1 MSKKVINQNTNYD
14 SELLNSIG
22 SNFIFDENPINRLK
36 NTAKDLKKENG
47 VNQIDKEKELNE
59 LKLQINSI
67 NDCSLKDNSKKI
79 VLGDGNI
86 NSPIMLVGE
95 APGVE
100 EDNVG
105 LTFLGDDGDLLNKML
120 IAINIKKENIYST
133 YAVNFRPPEDRKPT
147 STEIKRYSHFLQK
160 QISIIKPKIII
171 LMGSSAMES
180 LTGLNSKISTERGK
194 WKEVIVKNTTYN
206 VIITFN
212 PSYLLKVPE
221 NKKHSWEDLK
231 KIKQK
236 IIDLKLNI

>member
-22 SNFIFDENPINRLK
+22 SNFIFDKNPINRLK
-36 NTAKDLKKENG
+36 NNTKDIKKEND
-47 VNQIDKEKELNE
+47 VNQIDKKKELNE

-67 NDCSLKDNSKKI
+67 NDCGLKDNSKKI

-100 EDNVG
+100 EDNLG
-105 LTFLGDDGDLLNKML
+105 LTFLGDVGDLLRKML
-120 IAINIKKENIYST
+120 MAINIKKENIYST

-147 STEIKRYSHFLQK
+147 SSEIKRYSHFLQK

-212 PSYLLKVPE
+212 PSYLLRVPE

-236 IIDLKLNI
+236 SIDLKLNI

>member
-36 NTAKDLKKENG
+36 NTAKDLKKEND

-67 NDCSLKDNSKKI
+67 NDCGLKDNSKKI

-100 EDNVG
+100 EDNLG
-105 LTFLGDDGDLLNKML
+105 LTFLGDVGDLLRKML
-120 IAINIKKENIYST
+120 MAINIKKENIYST

-212 PSYLLKVPE
+212 PSYLLRVPE

-231 KIKQK
+231 KIQQK
-236 IIDLKLNI
+236 IVDLKLNI